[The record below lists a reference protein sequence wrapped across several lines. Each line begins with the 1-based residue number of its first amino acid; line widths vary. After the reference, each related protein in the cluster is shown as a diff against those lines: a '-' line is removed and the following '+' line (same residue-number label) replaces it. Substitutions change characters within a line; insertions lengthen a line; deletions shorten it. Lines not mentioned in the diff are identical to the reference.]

1 MVQTGGQSGAS
12 QVGGAMLGLTT
23 VGWDA
28 IVDNVVVLGIALPV
42 WAEAVELSYR
52 ETVAMGKEKSRIEHV
67 RPGHRARALASFPTN
82 SGRGPLPQ
90 SGPK

>member
-1 MVQTGGQSGAS
+1 MAQTRGRSGAS

-42 WAEAVELSYR
+42 WAEAVELSYGK
-52 ETVAMGKEKSRIEHV
+52 TVAVRKERSRIEHV
-67 RPGHRARALASFPTN
+67 RAGRRAGALASFPTN